1 MGNAALARPARFDAS
16 TKKRRSLIAKI
27 QVARSQLGMVED
39 DYRSLLFDTTG
50 KMSLKGCSD
59 GQLVDMVEALKGKG
73 FKPLPTGGNKG
84 VATHPMALKARALWI
99 SLYQLGVVHHPG
111 EPALET
117 FAKRQLKCERLV
129 WARQSHSAPLIEA
142 LKGMAIRHGWK
153 QTDHRSRDLGPIGLK
168 ESLCKAI
175 VQRLKDAD
183 AIPAD
188 WSLDIAAYRLCGVV
202 TANDAPFTA
211 QQYQDLAAGLGEH
224 LRPALARKQ
233 GEKQ

>member
-27 QVARSQLGMVED
+27 QVARNQLGMVED

-59 GQLVDMVEALKGKG
+59 GQLVAMVEALKAKG
-73 FKPLPTGGNKG
+73 FKPLPVRGGKG
-84 VATHPMALKARALWI
+84 VAMHPMARKARALWI
-99 SLYQLGVVHHPG
+99 SLYQLGVVHN
-111 EPALET
+111 PAEAALQA
-117 FAKRQLKCERLV
+117 FAKRQLKCERMV
-129 WARQSHSAPLIEA
+129 WARQSDAYKLIEA
-142 LKGMAIRHGWK
+142 LKDMAERHGWA
-153 QTDHRSRDLGPIGLK
+153 QDDHRGRAFGPIDLQQ
-168 ESLCKAI
+168 SLCKAI
-175 VQRLKDAD
+175 LQRLKDVGE
-183 AIPAD
+183 IPDD
-188 WSLDIAAYRLCGVV
+188 WSLDIAAHRLCGVV
-202 TANDAPFTA
+202 TVCDAPFTA